1 MRVQSAFAEE
11 FRVLPDLES
20 NHTRLLALVTPTVK
34 YVIPFSKTSFE
45 AASCAPPTPVG
56 DLDQYANNINSLHS
70 RIAQVLNGTPAN
82 SMVMGPFAQAVNS
95 LANYVNTLPDQFC
108 IGPGNQVA
116 FDCLN
121 TALSNAGNTIQRGK
135 NFFEANLDRFVGQ
148 ATPLLNNLYNASSAI
163 NSSSRD
169 FAQVIAAAQRYDG
182 YVNQFQLD
190 IWSLTARIDN
200 LWNQFEQSFNT
211 ANAALIG

>member
-1 MRVQSAFAEE
+1 
-11 FRVLPDLES
+11 
-20 NHTRLLALVTPTVK
+20 
-34 YVIPFSKTSFE
+34 
-45 AASCAPPTPVG
+45 
-56 DLDQYANNINSLHS
+56 
-70 RIAQVLNGTPAN
+70 
-82 SMVMGPFAQAVNS
+82 
-95 LANYVNTLPDQFC
+95 
-108 IGPGNQVA
+108 
-116 FDCLN
+116 
-121 TALSNAGNTIQRGK
+121 GK